1 MLDKSLIIAYS
12 TPNYA
17 PLTKIFK
24 DSLEAVGVEAKN
36 IKHKLDVPNPVLLE
50 KTGFQSYLWF
60 HCVSEKIKHLLN
72 VLQTEK
78 TSQEYFIFSD
88 CDIHF
93 ITQNKIC
100 WKELENHINTID
112 PHRDIYFMRDYYI
125 EDVNTGFYI
134 IRNNMNSIE
143 KTITFFTA
151 VYQIMK
157 ETLHRHQ
164 SDIITIRDI
173 IPHGDQTIINLIKNH
188 INYGYIPNEY
198 VVFGTTIFNKEKA
211 LFHHAVMTNDITDK
225 IEQINLIN
233 RELQSQEPTAPL
245 T

>member
-36 IKHKLDVPNPVLLE
+36 IKHKLDIPNSVLLN
-50 KTGFQSYLWF
+50 KTGFQSNLWF
-60 HCVSEKIKHLLN
+60 YCVSEKIKHLLN
-72 VLQTEK
+72 VLKTEK

-93 ITQNKIC
+93 IRRNKIC
-100 WKELENHINTID
+100 WKELEHHINTID
-112 PHRDIYFMRDYYI
+112 PDHDIYFMRNNDLLQI
-125 EDVNTGFYI
+125 ELNTGFFI
-134 IRNNMNSIE
+134 IKNSSKSILNCIKFLE
-143 KTITFFTA
+143 T
-151 VYQIMK
+151 VSEIM
-157 ETLHRHQ
+157 EWAPHHE
-164 SDIITIRDI
+164 
-173 IPHGDQTIINLIKNH
+173 IPYGDQTVINHIRH
-188 INYGYIPNEY
+188 QINYGYIPNDY